1 MFIPSHCE
9 ATNNIKSLI
18 DTNRNKIQELFG
30 GDKLTMLQMNSYGM
44 IAEYRHH
51 QKLLALQKSM
61 REKGL
66 SFEENQSKEK
76 KSMEEIIYKDG
87 YLYKDVYTIIQM
99 MGEELKEKINP
110 QFISFL
116 EENQDKEYISQI
128 DSSKPLKEQALR
140 KEVRLLLSIIYIQY
154 FCNKEKKIELL
165 EHDKRLLEEYNA
177 NVNTIF
183 KTEETVTSKNEIEE
197 KSLVVGS
204 NESFISRIIN
214 KIKKFLNL

>member
-1 MFIPSHCE
+1 
-9 ATNNIKSLI
+9 
-18 DTNRNKIQELFG
+18 
-30 GDKLTMLQMNSYGM
+30 
-44 IAEYRHH
+44 
-51 QKLLALQKSM
+51 
-61 REKGL
+61 
-66 SFEENQSKEK
+66 
-76 KSMEEIIYKDG
+76 MEEIIYKDG

-197 KSLVVGS
+197 KSLVVMRVLFQG
-204 NESFISRIIN
+204 
-214 KIKKFLNL
+214 L